1 MVMDKVYALA
11 GGYLAAPGDP
21 APKDGGGGLIP
32 PATPTKIPG
41 MDGPVAEIFG
51 YGLWLLILAG
61 VGGTA
66 FGVYKLA
73 VSDKSRNGGGSEPFK
88 WMGGGIAAILL
99 SGSLIA
105 ILNGIAG

>member
-1 MVMDKVYALA
+1 MAN
-11 GGYLAAPGDP
+11 LAA
-21 APKDGGGGLIP
+21 LIP
-32 PATPTKIPG
+32 GAKPTPIPG
-41 MDGPVAEIFG
+41 MEGPVSDMFG

-61 VGGTA
+61 VGGVG

-88 WMGGGIAAILL
+88 WMGGGLAAVIL
-99 SGSLIA
+99 SSSLIA

>member
-1 MVMDKVYALA
+1 MAN
-11 GGYLAAPGDP
+11 LAA
-21 APKDGGGGLIP
+21 LIP
-32 PATPTKIPG
+32 GAKPTPIPG

-51 YGLWLLILAG
+51 YGLWLLVLAG
-61 VGGTA
+61 VG

-88 WMGGGIAAILL
+88 WMGGGAAAVIL
-99 SGSLIA
+99 SSSLIA